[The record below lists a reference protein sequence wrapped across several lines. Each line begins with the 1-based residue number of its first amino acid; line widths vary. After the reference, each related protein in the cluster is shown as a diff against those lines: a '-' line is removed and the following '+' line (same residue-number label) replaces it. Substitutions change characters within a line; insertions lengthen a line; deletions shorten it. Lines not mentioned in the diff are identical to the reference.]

1 MQTVTIDMV
10 SDVVCPWCIVGYKR
24 LQQAIQQLDNISV
37 EVKFHPFE
45 LNPAMPE
52 EGQNLREHVIEKYG
66 ITPAQSSENRQRLI
80 DVGKTIG
87 FDFNLADDATMQ
99 NTFKAHQLIHYADE
113 MGLAVPMKM
122 RLFEAYFT
130 EGKDINNTDILIQEG
145 SSIGLD
151 VQTIKDVLADERY
164 SDAVRQLESAWMQR
178 GIQSVPTFV
187 IGNQGVAG
195 AQDPE
200 TLAAF
205 IKEAAGA
212 SQ

>member
-1 MQTVTIDMV
+1 MQTITIDMV

-24 LQQAIQQLDNISV
+24 LQQAIQTLDNINV

-45 LNPAMPE
+45 LNPTMPT

-66 ITPAQSSENRQRLI
+66 ITPAQSKENRQRLV
-80 DVGKTIG
+80 DVGRTIG
-87 FDFNLADDATMQ
+87 FEFNLADDATMQ
-99 NTFKAHQLIHYADE
+99 NTFKAHQLIHYANE
-113 MGLAVPMKM
+113 MGLAVAMKM
-122 RLFEAYFT
+122 RLFEAYFS
-130 EGKDINNTDILIQEG
+130 EGKDINNIDILVQEG

-151 VQTIKDVLADERY
+151 SHSIKAVLYDERY
-164 SDAVRQLESAWMQR
+164 GDAVRQLESVWMQR

-195 AQDPE
+195 AQDPN

-205 IKEAAGA
+205 IKEAAREA
-212 SQ
+212 Q